1 MGSVCPH
8 RRSQYAEAAE
18 MAGLLRNR
26 PRYDAVQQ
34 RVSSGVRSRSRTASR
49 NGANPEAVIATT
61 NKNAGEE
68 IASRRRQHQPRC
80 VPPNAGTP
88 CLEVPMTCGS
98 TKTIVR
104 LLAGTFVFGLVFGT
118 FASAQDRMPPI
129 PADKLTPAQ
138 KKTVDEYK
146 KARGGEP
153 GGPWAVLTRSPELM
167 SRTLMLSDYLR
178 FNSTLPPRLSEFVIL
193 MTAREWGQN
202 YEWNAH
208 HPLAAKGGLNPEVA
222 KAVAEG
228 RRPVQMAEDEASL
241 YDLIQELLH
250 NRTFSDSTYARA
262 VSKFGEQAVVDAV
275 SISGY
280 YTMVAMLLNTART
293 PLGPG
298 VPAPLPAFP

>member
-1 MGSVCPH
+1 
-8 RRSQYAEAAE
+8 
-18 MAGLLRNR
+18 
-26 PRYDAVQQ
+26 
-34 RVSSGVRSRSRTASR
+34 
-49 NGANPEAVIATT
+49 
-61 NKNAGEE
+61 
-68 IASRRRQHQPRC
+68 
-80 VPPNAGTP
+80 
-88 CLEVPMTCGS
+88 MTCSS

-104 LLAGTFVFGLVFGT
+104 FLAGTFVFGLVFAALAG
-118 FASAQDRMPPI
+118 AQDRMPPI

-146 KARGGEP
+146 KERGGEP

-208 HPLAAKGGLNPEVA
+208 QPLALKGGLNPDVA
-222 KAVAEG
+222 KAIAEG
-228 RRPVQMAEDEASL
+228 RRPAQMADDEASL
-241 YDLIQELLH
+241 YDLILELLH
-250 NRTFSDSTYARA
+250 NRTVSDSTYARA
-262 VSKFGEQAVVDAV
+262 VAKFGEQAVVDAV

-293 PLGPG
+293 PLAPG
-298 VPAPLPAFP
+298 VAAPLPVFP

>member
-1 MGSVCPH
+1 
-8 RRSQYAEAAE
+8 
-18 MAGLLRNR
+18 
-26 PRYDAVQQ
+26 
-34 RVSSGVRSRSRTASR
+34 
-49 NGANPEAVIATT
+49 
-61 NKNAGEE
+61 
-68 IASRRRQHQPRC
+68 
-80 VPPNAGTP
+80 
-88 CLEVPMTCGS
+88 MTCRSNS
-98 TKTIVR
+98 TVVR
-104 LLAGTFVFGLVFGT
+104 LLAGAFVVGLVFGAS
-118 FASAQDRMPPI
+118 ASAQDRMPPI
-129 PADKLTPAQ
+129 PADKQTPAQ

-146 KARGGEP
+146 KTRGGEP

-167 SRTLMLSDYLR
+167 ARTLMLSDYLR
-178 FNSTLPPRLSEFVIL
+178 FNSSLPPRLSEFVIL

-208 HPLAAKGGLNPEVA
+208 HPLAVKGGLNPEVV

-228 RRPVQMAEDEASL
+228 RRPVQMAEDETSL

-250 NRTFSDSTYARA
+250 NRTVSDATYARA

-298 VPAPLPAFP
+298 IPAPLPAFP

>member
-1 MGSVCPH
+1 
-8 RRSQYAEAAE
+8 
-18 MAGLLRNR
+18 
-26 PRYDAVQQ
+26 
-34 RVSSGVRSRSRTASR
+34 
-49 NGANPEAVIATT
+49 
-61 NKNAGEE
+61 
-68 IASRRRQHQPRC
+68 
-80 VPPNAGTP
+80 
-88 CLEVPMTCGS
+88 MTHGS
-98 TKTIVR
+98 TKTVVR

-146 KARGGEP
+146 RARGGDP

-208 HPLAAKGGLNPEVA
+208 HPLALKGGLNPDIA

-228 RRPVQMAEDEASL
+228 RRPAQMAEDEASL
-241 YDLIQELLH
+241 YDLIQELLR
-250 NRTFSDSTYARA
+250 NRTISDATYARA
-262 VSKFGEQAVVDAV
+262 VAKFGEQGVVDAV

-280 YTMVAMLLNTART
+280 YTMIGMLLNTART
-293 PLGPG
+293 PLAGG

>member
-1 MGSVCPH
+1 
-8 RRSQYAEAAE
+8 
-18 MAGLLRNR
+18 MA
-26 PRYDAVQQ
+26 YD
-34 RVSSGVRSRSRTASR
+34 
-49 NGANPEAVIATT
+49 
-61 NKNAGEE
+61 
-68 IASRRRQHQPRC
+68 
-80 VPPNAGTP
+80 
-88 CLEVPMTCGS
+88 S

-104 LLAGTFVFGLVFGT
+104 LFASTLVFGLVCVAV
-118 FASAQDRMPPI
+118 ASAQDRLPPI

-208 HPLAAKGGLNPEVA
+208 HGLALKGGLNPEVA
-222 KAVAEG
+222 KAIAEG
-228 RRPVQMAEDEASL
+228 RRPPQMAEDEASL
-241 YDLIQELLH
+241 YDLIQELLR
-250 NRTFSDSTYARA
+250 NRTVSDSTYARA

-293 PLGPG
+293 PLAPG
-298 VPAPLPAFP
+298 VQPPLPAFP

>member
-1 MGSVCPH
+1 
-8 RRSQYAEAAE
+8 
-18 MAGLLRNR
+18 MA
-26 PRYDAVQQ
+26 
-34 RVSSGVRSRSRTASR
+34 
-49 NGANPEAVIATT
+49 
-61 NKNAGEE
+61 
-68 IASRRRQHQPRC
+68 
-80 VPPNAGTP
+80 
-88 CLEVPMTCGS
+88 CGC
-98 TKTIVR
+98 TKTILR
-104 LLAGTFVFGLVFGT
+104 LLAGTFMFGLACGT
-118 FASAQDRMPPI
+118 AASAQDRMPPV
-129 PADKLTPAQ
+129 PAEKLTPAQ

-146 KARGGEP
+146 KVRGGEP

-208 HPLAAKGGLNPEVA
+208 QPLAVKGGLSPEVA

-228 RRPVQMAEDEASL
+228 RRPAQMAEDEASL

-250 NRTFSDSTYARA
+250 NRTISDATYARA

-293 PLGPG
+293 PLAPG
-298 VPAPLPAFP
+298 VSAQLPAFP

>member
-1 MGSVCPH
+1 MGC
-8 RRSQYAEAAE
+8 RS
-18 MAGLLRNR
+18 
-26 PRYDAVQQ
+26 
-34 RVSSGVRSRSRTASR
+34 S
-49 NGANPEAVIATT
+49 
-61 NKNAGEE
+61 
-68 IASRRRQHQPRC
+68 
-80 VPPNAGTP
+80 
-88 CLEVPMTCGS
+88 
-98 TKTIVR
+98 KTIER
-104 LLAGTFVFGLVFGT
+104 LLAGTFVFGVIFGA

-138 KKTVDEYK
+138 KKTVDDYRK
-146 KARGGEP
+146 NRGGEP

-208 HPLAAKGGLNPEVA
+208 QPLAVKGGLNPEVA
-222 KAVAEG
+222 KAIAEG
-228 RRPVQMAEDEASL
+228 RRPAQMAEDEASL

-250 NRTFSDSTYARA
+250 NRTVSDSTYARA

-293 PLGPG
+293 PLAPG
-298 VPAPLPAFP
+298 VAPQLPDFP

>member
-1 MGSVCPH
+1 M
-8 RRSQYAEAAE
+8 
-18 MAGLLRNR
+18 
-26 PRYDAVQQ
+26 
-34 RVSSGVRSRSRTASR
+34 
-49 NGANPEAVIATT
+49 T
-61 NKNAGEE
+61 N
-68 IASRRRQHQPRC
+68 
-80 VPPNAGTP
+80 
-88 CLEVPMTCGS
+88 GS

-104 LLAGTFVFGLVFGT
+104 LLAGTFVFGLLFGA
-118 FASAQDRMPPI
+118 FANAQDRLPPI

-138 KKTVDEYK
+138 KKIVDEYR
-146 KARGGEP
+146 KARNGEP

-178 FNSTLPPRLSEFVIL
+178 FNSTLPARLSEFVIL

-208 HPLAAKGGLNPEVA
+208 QPLAVKGGLNPEIA

-228 RRPVQMAEDEASL
+228 RRPAQMAEDEASL

-250 NRTFSDSTYARA
+250 NRTVSDATYARA

-298 VPAPLPAFP
+298 IPAPLPAFP

>member
-1 MGSVCPH
+1 MP
-8 RRSQYAEAAE
+8 
-18 MAGLLRNR
+18 
-26 PRYDAVQQ
+26 
-34 RVSSGVRSRSRTASR
+34 
-49 NGANPEAVIATT
+49 
-61 NKNAGEE
+61 
-68 IASRRRQHQPRC
+68 
-80 VPPNAGTP
+80 
-88 CLEVPMTCGS
+88 CGS
-98 TKTIVR
+98 TKTIER
-104 LLAGTFVFGLVFGT
+104 LFAGTFVFGLIFGA
-118 FASAQDRMPPI
+118 FASAQDRLPPI

-146 KARGGEP
+146 KARGGDP

-208 HPLAAKGGLNPEVA
+208 QPLAIKGGLNSEVA
-222 KAVAEG
+222 KAIAEG

-250 NRTFSDSTYARA
+250 NRTVSDSTYARA
-262 VSKFGEQAVVDAV
+262 VSKFGEQAVVEAV

-293 PLGPG
+293 PLAPG
-298 VPAPLPAFP
+298 VVAQLPDFP

>member
-1 MGSVCPH
+1 M
-8 RRSQYAEAAE
+8 E
-18 MAGLLRNR
+18 N
-26 PRYDAVQQ
+26 
-34 RVSSGVRSRSRTASR
+34 
-49 NGANPEAVIATT
+49 
-61 NKNAGEE
+61 
-68 IASRRRQHQPRC
+68 
-80 VPPNAGTP
+80 
-88 CLEVPMTCGS
+88 GS
-98 TKTIVR
+98 TRTIER
-104 LLAGTFVFGLVFGT
+104 LVAGTFVLGLVFGT
-118 FASAQDRMPPI
+118 GASAQDRMPPI
-129 PADKLTPAQ
+129 PADKLTAAQ

-178 FNSTLPPRLSEFVIL
+178 FNSTLQPRLSEFVIL

-208 HPLAAKGGLNPEVA
+208 HPLAVKGGLNPEVA
-222 KAVAEG
+222 KAIAEG
-228 RRPVQMAEDEASL
+228 RRPVPMADDEASL

-250 NRTFSDSTYARA
+250 NRTISDATYARA
-262 VSKFGEQAVVDAV
+262 VAKFGEQAVVDAV

-293 PLGPG
+293 PLAPG

>member
-1 MGSVCPH
+1 
-8 RRSQYAEAAE
+8 
-18 MAGLLRNR
+18 MA
-26 PRYDAVQQ
+26 
-34 RVSSGVRSRSRTASR
+34 
-49 NGANPEAVIATT
+49 
-61 NKNAGEE
+61 
-68 IASRRRQHQPRC
+68 
-80 VPPNAGTP
+80 
-88 CLEVPMTCGS
+88 CGS
-98 TKTIVR
+98 TKTIAR
-104 LLAGTFVFGLVFGT
+104 LLAGTLVLGLTCGPV
-118 FASAQDRMPPI
+118 ASAQDRLPPV
-129 PADKLTPAQ
+129 PGDKLTPAQ
-138 KKTVDEYK
+138 KKAVDDYK

-208 HPLAAKGGLNPEVA
+208 HPLALKGGLNPEVA
-222 KAVAEG
+222 KAIAEG

-241 YDLIQELLH
+241 YDLIQELLR
-250 NRTFSDSTYARA
+250 NRTVSDSTYARA

-280 YTMVAMLLNTART
+280 YTMIAMLLNTART

-298 VPAPLPAFP
+298 IPAPLPAFP

>member
-1 MGSVCPH
+1 MACGT
-8 RRSQYAEAAE
+8 RR
-18 MAGLLRNR
+18 
-26 PRYDAVQQ
+26 
-34 RVSSGVRSRSRTASR
+34 
-49 NGANPEAVIATT
+49 IARLT
-61 NKNAGEE
+61 
-68 IASRRRQHQPRC
+68 
-80 VPPNAGTP
+80 AGT
-88 CLEVPMTCGS
+88 L
-98 TKTIVR
+98 
-104 LLAGTFVFGLVFGT
+104 VFGLAFGA

-138 KKTVDEYK
+138 KKTVDEYR

-208 HPLAAKGGLNPEVA
+208 HPLALKGGLNPEVA

-228 RRPVQMAEDEASL
+228 RRPPQMAEDEAGL
-241 YDLIQELLH
+241 YDLIQELLR
-250 NRTFSDSTYARA
+250 NRTVSDATYARA
-262 VSKFGEQAVVDAV
+262 VSRFGEQAVVDAV

-280 YTMVAMLLNTART
+280 YTMIAMLLNTART
-293 PLGPG
+293 PLAPG
-298 VPAPLPAFP
+298 ITAPLPAFP

>member
-1 MGSVCPH
+1 
-8 RRSQYAEAAE
+8 
-18 MAGLLRNR
+18 MAC
-26 PRYDAVQQ
+26 A
-34 RVSSGVRSRSRTASR
+34 
-49 NGANPEAVIATT
+49 
-61 NKNAGEE
+61 
-68 IASRRRQHQPRC
+68 
-80 VPPNAGTP
+80 
-88 CLEVPMTCGS
+88 S

-104 LLAGTFVFGLVFGT
+104 LLAGTLVFG
-118 FASAQDRMPPI
+118 FVVPAIAAAQDRMPPI

-208 HPLAAKGGLNPEVA
+208 QPLAVQGGLNPEVA

-228 RRPVQMAEDEASL
+228 RRPAQMAEDEATL

-250 NRTFSDSTYARA
+250 NRTISDSTYARA

-293 PLGPG
+293 PLAPG
-298 VPAPLPAFP
+298 LKPPLPAFP